1 MWKLQ
6 LFSNWFTGSSD
17 ILTFPATAI
26 KRRGQMA
33 WGRNLFSHIILIC
46 CHMFSRALRRCW
58 PNLHCHNQ
66 PWLLTLMASNIRGY
80 KDLFFFFSW
89 IKLEWWKMWEAL
101 LPVRLYWAET
111 TVVGNTPESTM
122 LSKRVRKKKG
132 EKTQRYQYN
141 RLTAC
146 FNLSHYLTSAGY
158 TRPVRYVGDFILG

>member
-122 LSKRVRKKKG
+122 LSKRVRKKK
-132 EKTQRYQYN
+132 EKKHRGINIIDLQLA
-141 RLTAC
+141 LT
-146 FNLSHYLTSAGY
+146 FLITSLQQGTPGQSDTWVISY
-158 TRPVRYVGDFILG
+158 

>member
-66 PWLLTLMASNIRGY
+66 PWLLTLMASNIRRY

-122 LSKRVRKKKG
+122 LSKRVRKKK
-132 EKTQRYQYN
+132 EKKHRGINIIDLQLA
-141 RLTAC
+141 LT
-146 FNLSHYLTSAGY
+146 FLITSLQQGTPGQSDTWVISY
-158 TRPVRYVGDFILG
+158 

>member
-80 KDLFFFFSW
+80 KDLFFFSW

-122 LSKRVRKKKG
+122 LSKRVRKKK
-132 EKTQRYQYN
+132 EKKHRGINIIDLQLA
-141 RLTAC
+141 LT
-146 FNLSHYLTSAGY
+146 FLITSLQQGTPGQSDTWVISY
-158 TRPVRYVGDFILG
+158 

>member
-80 KDLFFFFSW
+80 KDLFFFFFSW

-122 LSKRVRKKKG
+122 LSKRVRKKK
-132 EKTQRYQYN
+132 EKKHRGINIIDLQLA
-141 RLTAC
+141 LT
-146 FNLSHYLTSAGY
+146 FLITSLQQGTPGQSDTWVISY
-158 TRPVRYVGDFILG
+158 